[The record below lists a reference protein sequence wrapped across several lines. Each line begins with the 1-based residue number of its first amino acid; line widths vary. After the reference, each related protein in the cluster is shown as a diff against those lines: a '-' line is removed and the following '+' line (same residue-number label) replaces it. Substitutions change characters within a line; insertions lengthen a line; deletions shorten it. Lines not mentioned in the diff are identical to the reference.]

1 MLIAAALLVCVAT
14 VPIAGGR
21 LRHLAD
27 LELHHRWTLLA
38 AFGLQL
44 TIVYAVPHWP
54 EALLQT
60 GHLASYGFAAW
71 FLWANRRVP
80 GLLIIAAGG
89 ILNFVAIAANGG
101 IMPASHA
108 ALATA
113 GLEDQPGQFAS
124 SVPVGDAK
132 LQFLGDIFAV
142 PASWPVHN
150 VFSVGDVCIVVGA
163 FVLLHKLC
171 RSALFRPR
179 TGDFRALVRNGA
191 YVRVWGAQAVS
202 NLGDWMYV
210 LAVVTTL
217 AGAGAGAGALAG
229 LMLAQVG
236 PAAIAG
242 ALGGH
247 LVDRLPR
254 KLVMIGCH
262 TTSATAVS
270 SLLIAG
276 SPSLA
281 HFYAVAACL
290 GMTGA
295 LFRPSVHASLPNI
308 VPSRHIVAANA
319 FLTGTFHVAL
329 MVGPVLGAAIA
340 AGYGPEPAFAANAAS
355 FVIAGVLLYGIRMP
369 GHERTRGSARQ
380 AIAEGFRHV
389 LATRLTR
396 GVMIVVGLVMVA
408 ASIRTPL
415 EPLYVMQTLDQNPQ
429 ALGLLGG
436 AWGMGMVLGS
446 GLAPLFA
453 RRWPREALIAGMVGV
468 VGVCVMASAFAHL
481 FNPVLAF
488 WAVAGLANAVAVI
501 SYQSLLQERTPDHL
515 RGRVVAASE
524 SVLDAS
530 LIIGAL
536 TAGSIGAIAGIRGA
550 FAISG
555 AIFIGTA
562 LLARV
567 MLGQGQPVSQ
577 PAQQV
582 SQPAAKEP
590 EPAEA
595 PAAGLVAAR
604 S

>member
-1 MLIAAALLVCVAT
+1 MLIAAALLVCIAT

-21 LRHLAD
+21 LGHLAD
-27 LELHHRWTLLA
+27 LRLRHRWTLAA

-44 TIVYAVPHWP
+44 TIVYVIPDWP
-54 EALLQT
+54 RALLES
-60 GHLASYGFAAW
+60 GHMVSYGFAAW

-80 GLLIIAAGG
+80 GLMIIALGG
-89 ILNFVAIAANGG
+89 ISNFVAIAANGG
-101 IMPASHA
+101 VMPASRS
-108 ALATA
+108 ALAMA
-113 GLEDQPGQFAS
+113 GLEDEPGQFAS
-124 SVPVGDAK
+124 SVSVGHAK

-163 FVLLHKLC
+163 FVLMHKLG

-179 TGDFRALVRNGA
+179 TGDFKALARNGA
-191 YVRVWGAQAVS
+191 FVRVWGAQAVS
-202 NLGDWMYV
+202 NLGDWMYT

-217 AGAGAGAGALAG
+217 AGDGAGAGALAG
-229 LMLAQVG
+229 LLLAQVA
-236 PAAIAG
+236 PAAFAG

-254 KLVMIGCH
+254 KAVMLGCH

-270 SLLIAG
+270 SLLLPG
-276 SPSLA
+276 TPSLV

-290 GMTGA
+290 GVTGA

-308 VPSRHIVAANA
+308 VPRPHVVAANA
-319 FLTGTFHVAL
+319 LLTGTFHVAL

-340 AGYGPEPAFAANAAS
+340 AGYGPGPAFVANAAS
-355 FVIAGVLLYGIRMP
+355 FVVAGTLLYGVRMP
-369 GHERTRGSARQ
+369 IHERTRGSARQ
-380 AIAEGFRHV
+380 AITDGFRHV

-396 GVMIVVGLVMVA
+396 GVMIVIGLVMVA

-415 EPLYVMQTLDQNPQ
+415 EPLYVMQTLDENPQ

-446 GLAPLFA
+446 GLAPLLA
-453 RRWPREALIAGMVGV
+453 RWRPREWLITCMIALVGA
-468 VGVCVMASAFAHL
+468 CVMASALAQTVT
-481 FNPVLAF
+481 PVLAY
-488 WAVAGLANAVAVI
+488 WAVAGVANAVAVI

-524 SVLDAS
+524 AVLDAS
-530 LIIGAL
+530 LIVGAV
-536 TAGSIGAIAGIRGA
+536 TAGSIGALAGIRGA

-555 AIFIGTA
+555 TIFIGTA
-562 LLARV
+562 MLARRV
-567 MLGQGQPVSQ
+567 FGPGEP
-577 PAQQV
+577 V
-582 SQPAAKEP
+582 SQPAAKQGA
-590 EPAEA
+590 EPAEPA
-595 PAAGLVAAR
+595 PATGW
-604 S
+604 